1 MEILLPT
8 HLRLRK
14 DLNDSYTNL
23 LIIHRPGD
31 LSALS
36 LTELGFRPPQ
46 ACAVSGL
53 RKCHQFRL
61 LQRFLTTFFKVFYD
75 QIETFIPGNEF
86 QM

>member
-23 LIIHRPGD
+23 LIIHRRGD

-36 LTELGFRPPQ
+36 LL
-46 ACAVSGL
+46 
-53 RKCHQFRL
+53 
-61 LQRFLTTFFKVFYD
+61 
-75 QIETFIPGNEF
+75 
-86 QM
+86 